1 MFSFLC
7 NFAFKIIYTM
17 EETKKQRG
25 GRRAGA
31 GRKAGSTKTLMSLLM
46 DNDLLAAFKANENV
60 IKNRSQYINKA
71 IRQALIKDNLLKISK

>member
-7 NFAFKIIYTM
+7 NFAFKIIDTM

-46 DNDLLAAFKANENV
+46 DNDLLAAFQAHTTEIPNKS
-60 IKNRSQYINKA
+60 KYINDA
-71 IRQALIKDNLLKISK
+71 VRAALKKDKLL